1 MKKEPAGSFFYGG
14 FSFVEL
20 VVILVVIGVLAVF
33 VSARMSNSAVQTRA
47 FADELRSQ
55 VQFAR
60 KVAVAQRRR
69 VCVHIG
75 AAQSELYYSNVA
87 GDACPGADAVAGP
100 TGTVP
105 FAVEVPSGTSVTA
118 VTFQFDALGRQ
129 RNATGT
135 LASAPLFINVS
146 GDGSYP
152 LSIQPETG
160 YVQ

>member
-1 MKKEPAGSFFYGG
+1 M
-14 FSFVEL
+14 VEL
-20 VVILVVIGVLAVF
+20 IVILIVISVLAIF
-33 VSARMSNSAVQTRA
+33 VGGRISNSAMQTRA

-69 VCVHIG
+69 VCVHVG
-75 AAQSELYYSNVA
+75 PSESQLYYSNAA

-100 TGTVP
+100 TGTAPFTVAVP
-105 FAVEVPSGTSVTA
+105 AGTSVTA

-129 RNATGT
+129 RSAAGTPAATA
-135 LASAPLFINVS
+135 LLLNVS
-146 GDGSYP
+146 GDGSYQ